1 MNLHVIS
8 PGRFSPSR
16 SFTLRPAYPTYTHT
30 TLSSKPLVH
39 RLRPSIQTFATLRLV
54 QLLLSFYLSVFSLR
68 SNEKKKAFEIF
79 ERREK
84 NKQKCCQAWDR
95 FSRKEKNRIVF
106 HRFLFPPIR
115 ALITWKRDAMPRLG
129 WDGRSKR
136 RERKKSKGEGERE
149 SAGANRETRREMKRE
164 DRSLV
169 GENKKVQAAFF
180 NVAQEGT

>member
-1 MNLHVIS
+1 MEA
-8 PGRFSPSR
+8 GR
-16 SFTLRPAYPTYTHT
+16 
-30 TLSSKPLVH
+30 
-39 RLRPSIQTFATLRLV
+39 
-54 QLLLSFYLSVFSLR
+54 
-68 SNEKKKAFEIF
+68 
-79 ERREK
+79 
-84 NKQKCCQAWDR
+84 
-95 FSRKEKNRIVF
+95 
-106 HRFLFPPIR
+106 
-115 ALITWKRDAMPRLG
+115 RDAMPRLG